1 MISATNRLGGN
12 VEKKADKIMTK
23 IFLSFEAENEDEL
36 LRLVLG
42 YALRGKKLPSWV
54 GAPLDAEAHQAEA
67 EAREAFEKFDD
78 EDDAKPSSF
87 PDGNGED
94 PEPAPTAPEPPAK
107 RARAVR
113 APRVSMTPPVSPAP
127 AAALPA
133 APPVEYP
140 PLDTLKA
147 VVTNHVRLAQK
158 GEGSKKILDLLPAFK
173 DATGLTFVMNAE
185 DKHRAALYDLCVAA
199 GLPVV

>member
-1 MISATNRLGGN
+1 
-12 VEKKADKIMTK
+12 MTK

-67 EAREAFEKFDD
+67 EAREAFKELDA

-94 PEPAPTAPEPPAK
+94 PAPEPAPTLEPK
-107 RARAVR
+107 RARAAR
-113 APRVSMTPPVSPAP
+113 APRVSAAPP
-127 AAALPA
+127 PA
-133 APPVEYP
+133 APPLAPTAPPAPPPPPPPSNLP
-140 PLDTLKA
+140 PLNTLVS
-147 VVTNHVRLAQK
+147 VVTTGVRLAQK
-158 GEGSKKILDLLPAFK
+158 GEGSKKILDLLPGFK